1 MKKLKRTMG
10 TTGTMNRG
18 ERSVKTVK
26 EIRLTIRAKTL
37 KGTLRT
43 TSRRTMT
50 KLKRMKTKPTTLKEA
65 QLPTVKP
72 KKVEGQS
79 QLVNC

>member
-1 MKKLKRTMG
+1 MKKLKRTME

-26 EIRLTIRAKTL
+26 EIRLTIRAKT
-37 KGTLRT
+37 
-43 TSRRTMT
+43 SRRTMT
-50 KLKRMKTKPTTLKEA
+50 KLKRMKPKPTALKEA
-65 QLPTVKP
+65 QLPTGKP
-72 KKVEGQS
+72 KKVAGQS

>member
-1 MKKLKRTMG
+1 MKKLKRTME

-37 KGTLRT
+37 KE

-50 KLKRMKTKPTTLKEA
+50 RLKRMKPKPTALKEA
-65 QLPTVKP
+65 QLPTGKP
-72 KKVEGQS
+72 KKVAGQS